1 MTLKTLA
8 GPIVQPVTINELR
21 QYLRIGTHEEDGI
34 LAIFLNAAVERIEAK
49 TFRAIM
55 HQKLRQG
62 FGRSEIINAIKAA
75 NTGDGRILLRPDRLG
90 VSNIDAVRILN
101 ADGDFVTAP
110 VNFVK
115 ISGDCFEISGD
126 CLGLEIDYF
135 AGVSTAAEVSNET
148 KIMVM
153 EEALR
158 LFNSR
163 DNEKPEDKNIAGAR
177 L

>member
-1 MTLKTLA
+1 MSLKTLV
-8 GPIVQPVTINELR
+8 GPSADPVTINELR

-34 LAIFLNAAVERIEAK
+34 LAILLKAAVERIEAK

-55 HQKLRQG
+55 HQKLRQS
-62 FGRSEIINAIKAA
+62 FGRREIVNAILGARKS
-75 NTGDGRILLRPDRLG
+75 DGRILLRPDRLG
-90 VSNIDAVRILN
+90 VSSIDAVRVLN

-110 VNFVK
+110 ENFAK
-115 ISGDCFEISGD
+115 LSDDWFEISGD
-126 CLGLEIDYF
+126 ILGLEVDYF
-135 AGVSTAAEVSNET
+135 AGLNSSGEVLNHT
-148 KIMVM
+148 KILVM

-163 DNEKPEDKNIAGAR
+163 DNEKREEQNIAGAR

>member
-1 MTLKTLA
+1 MSLKTLV
-8 GPIVQPVTINELR
+8 GPNVDPVTINELR

-34 LAIFLNAAVERIEAK
+34 LAIFLKAAVERTEAK

-55 HQKLRQG
+55 HQKLRQS
-62 FGRSEIINAIKAA
+62 FGRSEIVNAILGARKSAS
-75 NTGDGRILLRPDRLG
+75 RILLRPDRLG
-90 VSNIDAVRILN
+90 VSSIDAVRVLN

-110 VNFVK
+110 ANFAK
-115 ISGDCFEISGD
+115 LSDNWFEISGD
-126 CLGLEIDYF
+126 CLGLEVDYF
-135 AGVSTAAEVSNET
+135 AGFNSTSEVSNQT

-163 DNEKPEDKNIAGAR
+163 DNEKREEQNIAGAR